1 MQSKKHS
8 IIEQLLNVGSGF
20 ILSFILW
27 VYVITPLWNI
37 PMSMSD
43 NIAIIFIFT
52 VVSVTRGYLWRRYFN
67 GILTKNNEIRKRF

>member
-52 VVSVTRGYLWRRYFN
+52 VVSITRGYLWRRYFN
-67 GILTKNNEIRKRF
+67 GILTKTMK